1 MENIKNFLLQSY
13 NGTVCKITRKG
24 SSNSVKSRI
33 NTGPQ
38 ERGSTINI
46 EIAYATKL
54 NITRN
59 CCSASFHFIHVNKS
73 QNSMITHIIKN
84 MKDITDRK
92 TDTMQLHKD
101 QFVQLL
107 IYKFRLHVIQMII
120 FIEGQP
126 IKALSKSS
134 FPVEYL

>member
-1 MENIKNFLLQSY
+1 
-13 NGTVCKITRKG
+13 
-24 SSNSVKSRI
+24 
-33 NTGPQ
+33 
-38 ERGSTINI
+38 
-46 EIAYATKL
+46 
-54 NITRN
+54 
-59 CCSASFHFIHVNKS
+59 
-73 QNSMITHIIKN
+73 MITHIIKN

-107 IYKFRLHVIQMII
+107 IYKFKLHVIQMII